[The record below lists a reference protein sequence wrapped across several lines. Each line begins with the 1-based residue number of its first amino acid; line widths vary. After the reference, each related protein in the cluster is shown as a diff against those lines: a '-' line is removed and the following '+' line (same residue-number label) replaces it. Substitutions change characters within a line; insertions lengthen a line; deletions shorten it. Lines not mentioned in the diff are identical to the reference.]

1 VNGLLGVIVIIAV
14 AVWLI
19 RPQILKWRQRRKLRE
34 FEQEQRRKWEQHRR
48 E

>member
-1 VNGLLGVIVIIAV
+1 MMWILIAVIAAGLL
-14 AVWLI
+14 W
-19 RPQILKWRQRRKLRE
+19 PQYVKWKHRRKLRE

>member
-1 VNGLLGVIVIIAV
+1 MNGLVAVVVIIAI

-19 RPQILKWRQRRKLRE
+19 RPQILKWQRRRKLRE

>member
-1 VNGLLGVIVIIAV
+1 MERLLAFIALL
-14 AVWLI
+14 AFIFWIL
-19 RPQILKWRQRRKLRE
+19 RPQIRQWQNRRRLRD

>member
-1 VNGLLGVIVIIAV
+1 MNGLIVLIVIVAV

-19 RPQILKWRQRRKLRE
+19 RPQILRWRHRRKLRE